1 MKIILYINTYI
12 ICVKSKNI
20 MAYKKQIL
28 EKYKQSIHKS
38 KELPY
43 KSNNFDTIDTLKN
56 HISLLRYQNFKLINK
71 NKDLKQEIKQDI
83 KYWEPMHWE
92 LIEDIKYSEFL
103 YNKINTT
110 SNKRKLYNTYMK
122 KPKKITKIKKQK
134 TNNVIV
140 IYDSDNDT
148 ITDSDSEDIDL
159 INDIEFISSYDKI

>member
-1 MKIILYINTYI
+1 
-12 ICVKSKNI
+12 

-43 KSNNFDTIDTLKN
+43 KYNIFDTIDTLEN
-56 HISLLRYQNFKLINK
+56 HISLLRYQNIKLIKK
-71 NKDLKQEIKQDI
+71 NKDLKQEIN
-83 KYWEPMHWE
+83 YWETMHWE

-122 KPKKITKIKKQK
+122 APQIITKIKKQK
-134 TNNVIV
+134 TNNVII

-159 INDIEFISSYDKI
+159 VNE